1 MDIWNQLAAPFAPEA
16 TSPLSADGATL
27 MLPHWEALVERLNQ
41 VAGPGGWSCGL
52 RPFETPAGF
61 AVVGRLEVGGVYREA
76 IGEAAT
82 LAQAGQVALRQA
94 AYLLGLGCGA
104 VGVAPPV
111 VAPAADPPKPDP
123 HQLIDQLIE
132 QLRKQGKGR
141 EVAQIVLKYQGYGT
155 TLEESRRIYAELRT
169 LLKAQP

>member
-1 MDIWNQLAAPFAPEA
+1 MDIWNQLAAPFAPET
-16 TSPLSADGATL
+16 TSPLSTDGAPL

-76 IGEAAT
+76 IGEATT
-82 LAQAGQVALRQA
+82 LTQAGQAALRQA
-94 AYLLGLGCGA
+94 AYLLGLGRGA
-104 VGVAPPV
+104 VEAAPV
-111 VAPAADPPKPDP
+111 VTVADPPKPDP